1 MRAFNYGNRERIRAF
16 TVAET
21 KEEGIQVFNSNKKKE
36 FELLAQARQKNK
48 SF

>member
-1 MRAFNYGNRERIRAF
+1 MATGKEFELL
-16 TVAET
+16 AET